1 MLKGALMP
9 RNSST
14 YVHTIAALVL
24 LGTTAVYAQDKSVA
38 PGINKPFQ
46 KPDLAE
52 FQGKF
57 EKEGREAFDH
67 RDKIVE
73 ACQIRAGMTVADIGA
88 GTGLFTRLF
97 APLVGQKGR
106 VFAVDISQEFVDHI
120 ELAARK
126 DNLPNIEG
134 VVCTPDSVG
143 LPESSVDLVF
153 ICDTYHHFEFPHKTM
168 QSIHKALKPGG
179 RVVLIDYRRIAGKST
194 DWVMGHVRAGQEV
207 VEKEITACGFRQVG
221 EHKDLLKENYLVVFE
236 KEDPSKP

>member
-1 MLKGALMP
+1 MQ
-9 RNSST
+9 RISST
-14 YVHTIAALVL
+14 FVQTITALVL
-24 LGTTAVYAQDKSVA
+24 LGTTAAYSQDTSVA

-57 EKEGREAFDH
+57 EKEGREAYDH

-73 ACQIRAGMTVADIGA
+73 ACQIRAGMAVADVGA

-97 APLVGQKGR
+97 APLVGQKGH

-134 VVCTPDSVG
+134 IVCKPDSIG

-153 ICDTYHHFEFPHKTM
+153 ICDTYHHFEFPQKTM
-168 QSIHKALKPGG
+168 RSIHKALKPGG
-179 RVVLIDYRRIAGKST
+179 RVVLVDYRRIAGEST
-194 DWVMGHVRAGQEV
+194 DWVMEHVRAGQEV
-207 VEKEITACGFRQVG
+207 VEKEVTECGFRRVG
-221 EHKDLLKENYLVVFE
+221 EAKGLLKENYLVVFE
-236 KEDPSKP
+236 KLEPFKP